1 MDSSALFT
9 CAFRHATG
17 SVVVNGAEV
26 KASSSSSGKDGAS
39 SSSHPISKKTYLQ
52 CGSVVAIVVDTS
64 PEASVS
70 WYLDGCLV
78 GALIRPN
85 ARKALESALATSSL
99 RMAVGKEMFGT
110 LRVVTLPC
118 FGPLPPPDDDDDEG
132 TADTDD
138 DDPSE
143 EKLEFS

>member
-1 MDSSALFT
+1 M
-9 CAFRHATG
+9 
-17 SVVVNGAEV
+17 
-26 KASSSSSGKDGAS
+26 
-39 SSSHPISKKTYLQ
+39 
-52 CGSVVAIVVDTS
+52 
-64 PEASVS
+64 S

-143 EKLEFS
+143 EKLGILVNDSPLGQLNLRIESLLEKV